1 MPWTTHE
8 VRIKADILELLEQLP
23 EEAIIEYLV
32 SLGYEVSK

>member
-8 VRIKADILELLEQLP
+8 VTINADILELLEQLP